1 MVQSATYVA
10 GVGPMSTNNT
20 LAMPIPKLSYS
31 ERLRIEVFS
40 HYCGGAPRC
49 QCPGCT
55 VDVLDF
61 LQLDH
66 VNGDGSAHRKANNLG
81 TGGAR
86 LWQWVKDNGYPSE
99 FQVLCCNCN
108 HSKFNGKACKFAGHP
123 HCSSDRKEQL
133 L

>member
-1 MVQSATYVA
+1 
-10 GVGPMSTNNT
+10 MSTNNT

-66 VNGDGSAHRKANNLG
+66 VNGDGAAHRKANNLG
-81 TGGAR
+81 TGAGR
-86 LWQWVKDNGYPSE
+86 LWRWVRDNGYPAD

-123 HCSSDRKEQL
+123 HCSSDRKEQPL
-133 L
+133 